1 MEILTTLIAA
11 LLISLTGHH
20 WNDIKKLYK
29 RFRAI
34 DDQALLTSVHIL
46 VVLIGIAGLLWTL
59 AY

>member
-1 MEILTTLIAA
+1 MEILITLITA
-11 LLISLTGHH
+11 LLISLTGYH
-20 WNDIKKLYK
+20 WNDINRLYD

-34 DDQALLTSVHIL
+34 DDQALVATVHIL